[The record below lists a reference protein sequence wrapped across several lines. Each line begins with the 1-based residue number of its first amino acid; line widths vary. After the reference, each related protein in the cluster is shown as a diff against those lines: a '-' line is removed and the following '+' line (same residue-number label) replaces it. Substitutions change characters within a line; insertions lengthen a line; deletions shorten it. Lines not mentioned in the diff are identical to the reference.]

1 MRYINQGRA
10 DPDRATRSPRRLV
23 SWLMSK
29 PENLPDHRRH
39 HRDDLIASCPV
50 LTSLATR
57 VREFAEMLTQRRGTD
72 LDA

>member
-1 MRYINQGRA
+1 
-10 DPDRATRSPRRLV
+10 
-23 SWLMSK
+23 MSK